1 MAEAI
6 ASLISDSE
14 SPVVATGYVVIYAPK
29 RGNRKRFPENCVV
42 LHVSE
47 DAARAAACPE
57 QGYHAAVASGPSRS
71 SEGFRLFYLVR
82 WLD

>member
-6 ASLISDSE
+6 SSLITDTE
-14 SPVVATGYVVIYAPK
+14 SALVHTGYVVIYAPQ
-29 RGNRKRFPENCVV
+29 RNRRRFPEGCVSV
-42 LHVSE
+42 HASE
-47 DAARAAACPE
+47 AAARAAANPE

>member
-6 ASLISDSE
+6 SALIADTE
-14 SPVVATGYVVIYAPK
+14 SPLVSTGPVVIYAP
-29 RGNRKRFPENCVV
+29 RRDRKRFPEACVSV
-42 LHVSE
+42 QPSE
-47 DAARAAACPE
+47 DAARAAARPE

-71 SEGFRLFYLVR
+71 SEGFHLFYLVR

>member
-14 SPVVATGYVVIYAPK
+14 SAVVSTGYVVIYAPK
-29 RGNRKRFPENCVV
+29 RGSRKRFPENCVTPCA
-42 LHVSE
+42 SE
-47 DAARAAACPE
+47 AEARITARPD
-57 QGYHAAVASGPSRS
+57 QNRYAAVASGPSRS
-71 SEGFRLFYLVR
+71 SEGFHLFYLVR